1 MDSYKDGLAEQ
12 YRFFQ
17 ESTGTFDRL
26 EKIKGLIT
34 LFTHTPQ
41 DHHADVSAV
50 FIRMVRD
57 MQQELCPDEWKR
69 YGEELLQSDQEAYPF
84 PCE

>member
-1 MDSYKDGLAEQ
+1 MKFE
-12 YRFFQ
+12 
-17 ESTGTFDRL
+17 RL

-41 DHHADVSAV
+41 KHHADVSAV

-57 MQQELCPDEWKR
+57 MQQELYPDEWEQH
-69 YGEELLQSDQEAYPF
+69 GEHLLQSDQEGYPF
-84 PCE
+84 PFE